1 MFEFIVAPENLPFAV
16 ALLVMLL
23 IGAVEALGLGASA
36 VHLDAD
42 VDVHVDGGD
51 LLGWLGIGQVP
62 LLMLLVVFLALF
74 GMAGIAIQQLA
85 AQMQGSPLPAWL
97 ASGAAIVAALP
108 LTSLCA
114 RGLARIMPGDE
125 TTAVSLDSLVGK
137 RGTITIG
144 TARRGSPA
152 QMRVRDDYG
161 QSHYVMVEPHDEAHP
176 FAEGDTVLLARR
188 DGNIFIGLGEA
199 DGITPHVQMPPPFIT
214 GRN

>member
-36 VHLDAD
+36 AHLDRDAD
-42 VDVHVDGGD
+42 VDGD

-74 GMAGIAIQQLA
+74 GIDGIASQQYA
-85 AQMQGSPLPAWL
+85 AQLQGAPLPAWL
-97 ASGAAIVAALP
+97 ASGAALVAALP
-108 LTSLCA
+108 VTSLCA

-137 RGTITIG
+137 RGTIVIG

-152 QMRVRDDYG
+152 QMRVRDDFG
-161 QSHYVMVEPHDEAHP
+161 QSHYVMVEPHDEEHP
-176 FAEGDTVLLARR
+176 FGEGDTVLLARR

-199 DGITPHVQMPPPFIT
+199 DGITPHAHVLPPVNS
-214 GRN
+214 R